1 MMMAEEGGGI
11 SPTGG
16 VTNDPDDRID
26 NCNDD
31 GNGKGKGSNRLV
43 IGTGASDF
51 VPDEEV
57 LILPMST
64 KSSMEDTNDDVG
76 DEGMESTDLMT
87 PLVVKDE
94 SSNDFRSR
102 RRSGEEISTTSTS
115 TNQTPTLSNS
125 NKNNNSNNFNNR
137 IRQEGLLYTIV
148 FSSLSSFMLAYHV
161 HEKAIMTAIIPM
173 TVLAVT
179 SKENARL
186 FLRLSS
192 VGHFGL
198 MPLLYRSNELLM
210 KVCLHGSYF
219 LWSLYLLEY
228 VHGAHS
234 KDMKN
239 STKDKDCSSPNLL
252 TIWDKAGLGI
262 MGILVVYVEVI
273 HPLELFPQ
281 ISKLEFLPLMM
292 TSLWCAIILV
302 GCWIH
307 CGTIMLR
314 LTKS

>member
-1 MMMAEEGGGI
+1 MLQII
-11 SPTGG
+11 SRLFPWQRGLCH
-16 VTNDPDDRID
+16 DYWA
-26 NCNDD
+26 
-31 GNGKGKGSNRLV
+31 GNVWALYLGLEKAMRFLFWLIGKV
-43 IGTGASDF
+43 Q
-51 VPDEEV
+51 
-57 LILPMST
+57 
-64 KSSMEDTNDDVG
+64 
-76 DEGMESTDLMT
+76 
-87 PLVVKDE
+87 
-94 SSNDFRSR
+94 SSNKIAGSSILASIVSTTERMIAILRPPFPTITPSTAAICLFIGLVPAMYC
-102 RRSGEEISTTSTS
+102 SWKIGSSATTTTTTSTH
-115 TNQTPTLSNS
+115 ND